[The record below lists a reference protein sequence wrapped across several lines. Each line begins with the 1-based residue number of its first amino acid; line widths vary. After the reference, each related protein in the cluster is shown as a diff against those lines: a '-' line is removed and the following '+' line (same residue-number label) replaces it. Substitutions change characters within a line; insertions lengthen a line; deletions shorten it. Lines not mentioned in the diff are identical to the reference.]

1 MKRVDGQGEAN
12 VIQMESISKI
22 LKQMSRYFKNTSKF
36 TGTIREPQ
44 VLTKIQK
51 SKNLPELQPTM
62 FRLTVNRLTRVLIN

>member
-1 MKRVDGQGEAN
+1 
-12 VIQMESISKI
+12 
-22 LKQMSRYFKNTSKF
+22 MSRYFKNTSKF

-62 FRLTVNRLTRVLIN
+62 FRLGKPINKGANQLTDQLLRLQLLKVL